1 MPVTGLGIDLTAIAR
16 FDGMEER
23 LWRYFL
29 SEEEARELA
38 DVSTPLRA
46 QFLAVRWA
54 CKEAIFKATGRR
66 DYTALTLLHD
76 PDGKPYIKGHPEL
89 LVSVSH
95 DNGFVVV
102 IIQRNEDLTH
112 ERDGCEGEN

>member
-1 MPVTGLGIDLTAIAR
+1 MSVTGLGIDLTVVSR

-23 LWRYFL
+23 LWRHFL
-29 SEEEARELA
+29 SAEEARELA
-38 DVSTPLRA
+38 GVAPPQRP

-54 CKEAIFKATGRR
+54 CKEAVFKATGCR
-66 DYTALTLLHD
+66 DYTALTLAHD
-76 PDGKPYIKGHPEL
+76 PDGKPFIKDHPEL

-112 ERDGCEGEN
+112 E